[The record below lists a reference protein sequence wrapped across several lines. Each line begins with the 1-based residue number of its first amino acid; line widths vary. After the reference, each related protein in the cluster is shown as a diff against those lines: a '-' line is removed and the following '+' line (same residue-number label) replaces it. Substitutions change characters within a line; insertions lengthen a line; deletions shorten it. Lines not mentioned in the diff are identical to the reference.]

1 VDYSALPSEAI
12 TATPANPA
20 GPAPGNPLPWR
31 ERLADPFVM
40 IALLTAYL
48 TVVVVGFYL
57 VISNNYGGNTSGPRW
72 LFWLTPFWLLTMLPV
87 VDRLSVSRRG
97 RIVALVLLGISV
109 ASVTFP
115 AWNPWRQ
122 PWLYQFMDSQGLIP
136 Y

>member
-1 VDYSALPSEAI
+1 
-12 TATPANPA
+12 
-20 GPAPGNPLPWR
+20 
-31 ERLADPFVM
+31 M
-40 IALLTAYL
+40 IALLTVYL

-87 VDRLSVSRRG
+87 ADWLAGRRWG
-97 RIVALVLLGISV
+97 RIMALVMLAVSV
-109 ASVTFP
+109 VSVTFP

-122 PWLYQFMDSQGLIP
+122 PWIYHWLDSQGLIP